1 MSVCRSPYCGM
12 GWRRQRGFV
21 GEHVGVALQSTEGDS
36 MSDINGFAAADF
48 PDDART
54 PVGDD
59 LPGQETDAEA
69 IFRER
74 LEEQDDEAAGKKP

>member
-1 MSVCRSPYCGM
+1 
-12 GWRRQRGFV
+12 
-21 GEHVGVALQSTEGDS
+21 

-48 PDDART
+48 PDDAPT

>member
-1 MSVCRSPYCGM
+1 
-12 GWRRQRGFV
+12 
-21 GEHVGVALQSTEGDS
+21 

>member
-1 MSVCRSPYCGM
+1 
-12 GWRRQRGFV
+12 
-21 GEHVGVALQSTEGDS
+21 

-74 LEEQDDEAAGKKP
+74 LEEQRRRGRRQEAVAPAPQHLKPSPSWRGLRCASAGSFGMDRGSN